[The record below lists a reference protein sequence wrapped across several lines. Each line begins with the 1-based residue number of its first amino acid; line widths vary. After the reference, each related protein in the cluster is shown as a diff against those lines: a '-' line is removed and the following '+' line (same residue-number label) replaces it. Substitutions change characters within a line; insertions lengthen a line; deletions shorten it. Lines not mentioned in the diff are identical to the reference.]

1 MLKLDIIFSGLGI
14 TKRGDKY
21 ISRSL
26 NSFGDLLNNI
36 SGLPILLDHPQDIE
50 TFDKSLLKTDTNFSI
65 IGNVEEVISITEDSI
80 RVRANIIDPY
90 FEEFYNSLTEEQK
103 NNIDTSP
110 AVESELILNNNVDGY
125 DIYEEKIISLNH
137 IAILLK
143 EFGMLEGYWSKYI
156 SDYMVKD
163 IIENDNEKI
172 QQYINNNINGD
183 VSMIGT
189 IENTAHVDNNE
200 ELQEAV
206 KEVVED
212 IVAAEVQ
219 PEPEEQVEVFE
230 EKVKEDEIDSE
241 EIKEEE
247 KVEEKIDSEELIEEK
262 KEEEVICDSDEDI
275 KEEVKEDIVSEETK
289 AEANELSEEQ
299 VAHIVEEVK
308 EINEIIEQPVEEVK
322 EEVVEEKIDEEEI
335 KEEEV
340 KEEDII
346 DEEYETVSDQEKEII
361 VKMVSNLIDSVEGF
375 RKPMFKDR
383 VKASVYLKKALNLN
397 KEFIDS
403 KYHSVIDSIDETSI
417 EFGKDILKSID
428 RKKNEKI
435 IGKEYVQ
442 VAGNTFVKRIF

>member
-103 NNIDTSP
+103 NNINTSP

-172 QQYINNNINGD
+172 QQYINKNINGD

-212 IVAAEVQ
+212 IVSAEVQ

-247 KVEEKIDSEELIEEK
+247 KVDDKIDSEELIEEK
-262 KEEEVICDSDEDI
+262 KEEVICDSDEDI

-322 EEVVEEKIDEEEI
+322 EEL
-335 KEEEV
+335 

>member
-163 IIENDNEKI
+163 IMENDNEKT
-172 QQYINNNINGD
+172 QQYINNNINGEG
-183 VSMIGT
+183 SMIGT

-241 EIKEEE
+241 EIKEE
-247 KVEEKIDSEELIEEK
+247 K

-275 KEEVKEDIVSEETK
+275 KEEVKEDVVSEETK

-322 EEVVEEKIDEEEI
+322 EEVVEEKIDDEEI
-335 KEEEV
+335 

-375 RKPMFKDR
+375 RKPIFKDR